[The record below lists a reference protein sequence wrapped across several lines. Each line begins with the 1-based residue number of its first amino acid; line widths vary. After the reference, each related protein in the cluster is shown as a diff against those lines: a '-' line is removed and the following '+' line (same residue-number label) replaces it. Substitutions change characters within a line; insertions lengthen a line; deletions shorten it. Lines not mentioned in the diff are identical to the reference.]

1 MQKSDSVRIPG
12 PGEPSLRAGAAADGQ
27 RRRLSHLTVVVA
39 STGGPGALYQ
49 LLSVLPAPLKS
60 GLIIVQHMPAGFTA
74 SLASHLDRETALQ
87 VREAADGDFP
97 QDGLVLVAPGGFH
110 LLLSPTL
117 RVILDNERAP
127 VHGVRPAADV
137 TLETVP
143 FNWARRCTVIILTGM
158 GRDGVQGAER
168 LRQRGAQVW
177 AQDEESCVVYGMPGA
192 AAALGIVVRM
202 GNPRQLGHWLIE
214 LVGGGTTQ

>member
-1 MQKSDSVRIPG
+1 MGNEVRSSVYGDFSCKNPIPSG
-12 PGEPSLRAGAAADGQ
+12 FRGRESRVCAGAAADGQ

-97 QDGLVLVAPGGFH
+97 QDGLVLVAPGVPPVIVSHAARH
-110 LLLSPTL
+110 L
-117 RVILDNERAP
+117 
-127 VHGVRPAADV
+127 G
-137 TLETVP
+137 
-143 FNWARRCTVIILTGM
+143 
-158 GRDGVQGAER
+158 Q
-168 LRQRGAQVW
+168 
-177 AQDEESCVVYGMPGA
+177 
-192 AAALGIVVRM
+192 
-202 GNPRQLGHWLIE
+202 
-214 LVGGGTTQ
+214 